1 MIDIHA
7 HILPSI
13 DDGPETIEE
22 AIELC
27 KIAANDGIKKIVAT
41 PHSKDGI
48 YEAKTDKILK
58 TVDVL
63 NLKLKENQIDIEILP
78 GSETHIH
85 EGLVESIE
93 SGEVLTINNGGKFIL
108 FELPFVFI
116 PPGTDKFVFNL
127 KVNGIV
133 PIIAHAERII
143 TFQKKPEL
151 LDQLVRIGARVQ
163 LNAASLTGQAG
174 PREKK
179 CSEWLLK
186 NNLVHFIASDAHSIT
201 NRPPIL
207 SKAVECAARI
217 VGKEEASALVCRNP
231 EQILNGIDLEDH
243 Y

>member
-1 MIDIHA
+1 MIDIHT
-7 HILPSI
+7 HILPAL

-22 AIELC
+22 SIELC
-27 KIAANDGIKKIVAT
+27 KIAANDGIKTIVAT

-48 YEAKTDKILK
+48 YEAKSDEILK
-58 TVDVL
+58 TVDTL

-133 PIIAHAERII
+133 PIIAHAERIS
-143 TFQKKPEL
+143 TFQQNPEL
-151 LDQLVRIGARVQ
+151 VGQLVKIGALVQ
-163 LNAASLTGQAG
+163 VNALGLTGRVG
-174 PREKK
+174 FRERK
-179 CSEWLLK
+179 CVKWLLK
-186 NNLVHFIASDAHSIT
+186 NRLVHFIASDVHSLT
-201 NRPPIL
+201 GRLPIL
-207 SKAVECAARI
+207 SKAVECAAGI
-217 VGKEEASALVCRNP
+217 VGKEEARALVCYNP
-231 EQILNGIDLEDH
+231 EQIINGLDI
-243 Y
+243 